1 MCRCADDKNSSIC
14 TFAHLHICTLT
25 MTPPNANPIIFFD
38 GVCNL
43 CNRSVQF
50 VIKRDKEG
58 RFRYASLQSAT
69 GQQALKEFKLPQD
82 HFNSFILYEDGKIYT
97 RSDAAL
103 RVFSHVKGWRWTGA
117 FKIIP
122 RFIRDAVYNL
132 IARNRYKWFGK
143 REECMLP
150 RPEWKDR
157 FLE

>member
-1 MCRCADDKNSSIC
+1 MKVASANFSSIC
-14 TFAHLHICTLT
+14 TSAHLHICTLS
-25 MTPPNANPIIFFD
+25 MNLPSHPIIFFD

-58 RFRYASLQSAT
+58 IFRYASLQSAS
-69 GQQALKEFKLPQD
+69 GQQILNEYSLPQD
-82 HFNSFILYEDGKIYT
+82 HFNSFILFDNGKIYT

-103 RVFSHVKGWRWTGA
+103 RVSSQLKGWKWTRV
-117 FKIIP
+117 FRIVP
-122 RFIRDAVYNL
+122 RFVRDAVYNL

-150 RPEWKDR
+150 KPEWKER
-157 FLE
+157 FLP